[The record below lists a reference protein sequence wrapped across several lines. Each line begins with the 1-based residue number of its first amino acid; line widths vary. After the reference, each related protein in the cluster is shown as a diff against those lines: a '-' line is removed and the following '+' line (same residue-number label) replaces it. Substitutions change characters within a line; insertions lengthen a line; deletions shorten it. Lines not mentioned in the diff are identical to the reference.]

1 MDGGRKNMKVLW
13 TVNLIPALVS
23 AKLGKTAE
31 VLGGWVESMA
41 EQLSKNSDI
50 ELGIVCKCEE
60 NLSFCET
67 INGVTYFSLYYT
79 PSTKL
84 AELEEKC
91 DKIVTDFK
99 PDVVNIE
106 GTEFLHA
113 RAMQLTA
120 KKHGIP
126 AVVSLQGI
134 LNGQYA
140 YQCGQLPIDDMM
152 FSKSLTNIF
161 SAWIMHLRKTKWYK
175 PRMKAE
181 KEIIENADF
190 ILGRTTWDRAHSY
203 AINPNAK
210 YYPCSRI
217 LRTPFYKE
225 KWSLE
230 KAEKHS
236 IYVGNG
242 YNALKGVHFVVM
254 ALPYLIKEYPDVKVY
269 VAGYKPYTE
278 NDSRSVLKKGYA
290 AYLKKLIYDLGV
302 ESHIEFTGPL
312 KAQQVAE
319 KLSKVNAY
327 VLCSTVENSPNTL
340 GEAMMVGTPCVAAY
354 VGGVSDMAEDGKDAL
369 FYRNDDPKLLAWNLK
384 RIFDNDELA
393 LSLSEAGKKKAHI
406 THDAERNAQLL
417 IDAYTDILK
426 EK

>member
-1 MDGGRKNMKVLW
+1 MKVLW
-13 TVNLIPALVS
+13 TVNLIPAEVS
-23 AKLGKTAE
+23 VKLGMTAE

-41 EQLSKNSDI
+41 EQLRKNSDI
-50 ELGIVCKCEE
+50 ELGIVCKCE
-60 NLSFCET
+60 NDISFVET
-67 INGVTYFSLYYT
+67 INGITYFSLYYT
-79 PSTKL
+79 PSTAL

-91 DKIVTDFK
+91 DKIVSDFK
-99 PDVVNIE
+99 PDIINIE

-152 FSKSLTNIF
+152 FSKSLTEVF
-161 SAWIMHLRKTKWYK
+161 AAWIMHLRKTKWYK
-175 PRMKAE
+175 PRMKSE

-210 YYPCSRI
+210 YYPCSRV
-217 LRTPFYKE
+217 LRAPFYEE
-225 KWSLE
+225 KWSIE
-230 KAEKHS
+230 KAERHS

-242 YNALKGVHFVVM
+242 YHALKGLHFVVM
-254 ALPYLIKEYPDVKVY
+254 ALPYLVREYPDVKVY
-269 VAGYKPYTE
+269 VAGYKPYAE
-278 NDSRSVLKKGYA
+278 NDKRSFIKKGYA
-290 AYLKKLIYDLGV
+290 AYLKKLIFDLGV
-302 ESHIEFTGPL
+302 QNHIEFTGPL
-312 KAQQVAE
+312 KARQVAE

-327 VLCSTVENSPNTL
+327 VLCSAVENSPNTL

-354 VGGVSDMAEDGKDAL
+354 VGGVADMAEDGKEAL
-369 FYRNDDPKLLAWNLK
+369 FFRNDDPKLLAWNLK
-384 RIFDNDELA
+384 RVFDDDVLA
-393 LSLSEAGKKKAHI
+393 LSLSEAGKKRAII
-406 THDAERNAQLL
+406 THDPESNAQML
-417 IDAYTDILK
+417 IDAYTDILREGK
-426 EK
+426 

>member
-1 MDGGRKNMKVLW
+1 MKVLW
-13 TVNLIPALVS
+13 TVNLIPGAVT
-23 AKLGKTAE
+23 AKLGKTSE

-41 EQLSKNSDI
+41 AQLTKTGGI

-60 NLSFCET
+60 KLEFCEK
-67 INGVTYFSLYYT
+67 IGGITYFSLYYT
-79 PSTKL
+79 PSTPL
-84 AELEEKC
+84 AELEQKC
-91 DKIVTDFK
+91 DAIVEQFK
-99 PDVVNIE
+99 PDIVNIE

-120 KKHGIP
+120 KKRNIP

-140 YQCGQLPIDDMM
+140 YQCGRLQIDDMM
-152 FSKSLTNIF
+152 FSKSLTEIF
-161 SAWIMHLRKTKWYK
+161 AAWIMHLRKTRWYK

-181 KEIIENADF
+181 KEIIENADY

-203 AINPNAK
+203 AINPKAK

-217 LRTPFYKE
+217 LRAPFYEE
-225 KWSLE
+225 KWSID
-230 KAEKHS
+230 KMQRHS

-242 YNALKGVHFVVM
+242 YNALKGAHFVIM
-254 ALPYLIKEYPDVKVY
+254 ALPFLIREYPDVKVY

-278 NDSRSVLKKGYA
+278 NDKRSPLKKGYA
-290 AYLKKLIYDLGV
+290 AYLKKLVADLGV
-302 ESHIEFTGPL
+302 EDHVEFTGPL
-312 KAQQVAE
+312 KAPEVAK
-319 KLSKVNAY
+319 KLAGINAY
-327 VLCSTVENSPNTL
+327 VLCSTIENSPNTL

-354 VGGVSDMAEDGKDAL
+354 VGGVSDMATDGEEAL
-369 FYRNDDPKLLAWNLK
+369 FYRCDDPKLLAWNIK
-384 RIFDNDELA
+384 RVFDSDELA
-393 LSLSEAGKKKAHI
+393 LSLSENGKKKALV
-406 THDAERNAQLL
+406 THDPERNAQLL